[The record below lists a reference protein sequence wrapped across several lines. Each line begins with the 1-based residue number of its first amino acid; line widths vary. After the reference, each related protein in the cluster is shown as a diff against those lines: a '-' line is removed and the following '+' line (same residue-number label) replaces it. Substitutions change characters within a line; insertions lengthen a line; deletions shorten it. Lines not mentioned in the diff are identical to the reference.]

1 MQVKNKRTNLNQTPL
16 GTDNQL
22 LSVRYVSQGD
32 FWEANWQGELS
43 VEQVKFGLE
52 TVLRIFRTQPTRRML
67 FIQRD
72 MISGSLDL
80 QSWMYE
86 HLVPPMYALG
96 LRRVGLVHSRDFD
109 TRAATTLIM
118 DSVPPDFS
126 LDARFFLQYDEA
138 VEWLLSR

>member
-1 MQVKNKRTNLNQTPL
+1 MQVKNKRTTLGQTPL

-32 FWEANWQGELS
+32 FWEVHWQGDPT
-43 VEQVKFGLE
+43 VEQMKFGLE
-52 TVLRIFRTQPTRRML
+52 NVLRIYRTQPTRRML

-72 MISGSLDL
+72 LISSSLDL

-96 LRRVGLVHSRDFD
+96 LRKVALVHSRDFD
-109 TRAATTLIM
+109 TRAATTLIV
-118 DSVPPDFS
+118 DSVPPDFM

-138 VEWLLSR
+138 VEWLVSR